1 MTLAPAAGP
10 RLRLSRYAKPPRAWL
25 PSVASGKAIQ
35 TSATAVM
42 FLGELA
48 EYWET
53 RKTVYDRPGILE
65 SVKRGIRSLH
75 PAKKPPTAQPTKL
88 DESKPQSSG

>member
-1 MTLAPAAGP
+1 
-10 RLRLSRYAKPPRAWL
+10 
-25 PSVASGKAIQ
+25 
-35 TSATAVM
+35 M